1 MHFPPVKN
9 LCPAV
14 SGKSTECVCGG
25 GKTDTRPLQK
35 PPVHP
40 LKKETPAAHG
50 FCLRPTKKTPAAL
63 NVLRRAILL
72 PRAVEPMAPR
82 LHPTFSGGSP
92 NGGLSSRRPRPL
104 RCILAPT
111 VPFAWGSFAPFLSGW
126 HLAVFRPLR
135 YPPHGILGHDSIIRL
150 CVLAKPFLSYS
161 IRQEKSTVRPMQNG
175 CVLQDCKKPPQRRG
189 VPLFCR
195 KKRCIIKASGT
206 GRENRGMLPGK
217 ACPHPSKK

>member
-25 GKTDTRPLQK
+25 GKTDTRPVQK

-40 LKKETPAAHG
+40 LKKGDTGGAWILSAPNEDNA
-50 FCLRPTKKTPAAL
+50 
-63 NVLRRAILL
+63 RRAECPPPCNSPASRRGADGSSFASYLL
-72 PRAVEPMAPR
+72 RGAA
-82 LHPTFSGGSP
+82 P

-175 CVLQDCKKPPQRRG
+175 CVLQDCNIYYTTDREHLSYLLNQQRQLLIG
-189 VPLFCR
+189 GEDTEQQE
-195 KKRCIIKASGT
+195 K
-206 GRENRGMLPGK
+206 
-217 ACPHPSKK
+217 

>member
-25 GKTDTRPLQK
+25 GKTDTRPVQK

-40 LKKETPAAHG
+40 LKKGDTGGAWILSAPNEDNA
-50 FCLRPTKKTPAAL
+50 
-63 NVLRRAILL
+63 RRAECPPPCNSPASRRGADDSSFASYLL
-72 PRAVEPMAPR
+72 RGAA
-82 LHPTFSGGSP
+82 P

-111 VPFAWGSFAPFLSGW
+111 VPFAWGSFAPFLLGW

-175 CVLQDCKKPPQRRG
+175 CVLQDCNIYYTTDREHLSYLLNQQRQLLIG
-189 VPLFCR
+189 GEDTAQQE
-195 KKRCIIKASGT
+195 K
-206 GRENRGMLPGK
+206 
-217 ACPHPSKK
+217 